1 MTSNSQPDDRVPSQT
16 DDAFWA
22 SLFQTEEGSLSLAPA
37 PVQPPVTRPVIPAQ
51 ADLHASWVQARAAEA
66 ADELLELTVTGQ
78 NKGGLLVVWRDLQGF
93 VPASQLLQSE
103 RLHIPAARIKA
114 LRKLVGKTLRLKIIE
129 VDEVNN
135 RFVLSE
141 RAAQVGA
148 NARDELRHTI
158 RSGMVRQG
166 VVTNLTSF
174 GAFVD
179 LGGLE
184 GLIHLSE
191 LSWRRVR
198 HPSEIVEPN
207 QTVSVLVL
215 SVDLK
220 RERIALSL
228 KQLQQDPWQTVAD
241 RYQPEQ
247 LVTGTVT
254 NVTNYGAFVRLEK
267 GLEGLVHISEL
278 AEGTFLHPRNV
289 VSAGE
294 TVSARVLTV
303 DAAARRLALSMRNL
317 KPPAASL

>member
-1 MTSNSQPDDRVPSQT
+1 M
-16 DDAFWA
+16 
-22 SLFQTEEGSLSLAPA
+22 
-37 PVQPPVTRPVIPAQ
+37 
-51 ADLHASWVQARAAEA
+51 
-66 ADELLELTVTGQ
+66 
-78 NKGGLLVVWRDLQGF
+78 
-93 VPASQLLQSE
+93 
-103 RLHIPAARIKA
+103 
-114 LRKLVGKTLRLKIIE
+114 
-129 VDEVNN
+129 
-135 RFVLSE
+135 
-141 RAAQVGA
+141 
-148 NARDELRHTI
+148 
-158 RSGMVRQG
+158 
-166 VVTNLTSF
+166 
-174 GAFVD
+174 
-179 LGGLE
+179 
-184 GLIHLSE
+184 
-191 LSWRRVR
+191 R

-294 TVSARVLTV
+294 TVTARVLNV
-303 DAAARRLALSMRNL
+303 DAAARRLALSMRNQ
-317 KPPAASL
+317 KSSPASS